1 MYKRLIPVSII
12 ILLALCGLAALGY
25 HSIRIWSQG
34 LQGSRLG
41 EFAAVAE
48 QIQLDVKRKLD
59 DFLLAEQQRP
69 YTHYQYYYIP
79 ENIAENQLQQQVQ
92 QAVPSL
98 RSPLAEK
105 LENNFA
111 YGYFQ
116 IQPDGSIVTPYDRDL
131 ALQTE
136 SKEVRDNDFIAQAQ
150 YHYQNIDDNLL
161 PAITSPSGILQPQK
175 PQSLLAREIKKK
187 PDSLESTSQIGI
199 YDRDDRLEQVQE
211 KQNVQQPEAQTTQKS
226 SSTSTRSRK
235 ESYPVGSLLSQPQ
248 QDQFMQKTRRSV
260 EQNVVLNEPAPQQ
273 QDNEV
278 PRQTMANLFQQRLN
292 TEQQTQQQDD
302 EEIVQIRISPF
313 WPILTGGINTEKSLL
328 GNQVFLVRSVQ
339 YDNNLFYQGF
349 QINEIRLAEEVKE
362 SAVRLMREGMD
373 FELSRT
379 ENGGTAYT
387 AILDFGFGNFILNL
401 IETDTSW
408 IPKRISWMK
417 KWFFSIIILVFFASA
432 LGLASLWRYAHA
444 QMVLAQKKDDFISAV
459 SHELRTPLTSIRMY
473 TEMLDKDWIK
483 SEDKR
488 TEYYK
493 NMLDESERL
502 SRLIE
507 NVLDFSR
514 IQKKRKKYTFTTGD
528 LNKCVYEVVKMMR
541 PYAHQNGFTIQ
552 ADFKAALLT
561 TFDRDA
567 IKQITVN
574 LLDNAIK
581 YARSAEDKTIA
592 VRTYTDGRYI
602 LIEVEDHG
610 PGIPH
615 LQRKKVFEQFYRCEA
630 EATRETPGTGLGLAL
645 VKKFAQAHNGF
656 VEIISSKPTGSIF
669 RVAIA
674 SKINA

>member
-1 MYKRLIPVSII
+1 
-12 ILLALCGLAALGY
+12 
-25 HSIRIWSQG
+25 Q
-34 LQGSRLG
+34 
-41 EFAAVAE
+41 EE
-48 QIQLDVKRKLD
+48 QI
-59 DFLLAEQQRP
+59 
-69 YTHYQYYYIP
+69 
-79 ENIAENQLQQQVQ
+79 
-92 QAVPSL
+92 
-98 RSPLAEK
+98 
-105 LENNFA
+105 
-111 YGYFQ
+111 
-116 IQPDGSIVTPYDRDL
+116 
-131 ALQTE
+131 
-136 SKEVRDNDFIAQAQ
+136 
-150 YHYQNIDDNLL
+150 
-161 PAITSPSGILQPQK
+161 ITNP
-175 PQSLLAREIKKK
+175 
-187 PDSLESTSQIGI
+187 
-199 YDRDDRLEQVQE
+199 
-211 KQNVQQPEAQTTQKS
+211 
-226 SSTSTRSRK
+226 
-235 ESYPVGSLLSQPQ
+235 
-248 QDQFMQKTRRSV
+248 RRSV
-260 EQNVVLNEPAPQQ
+260 EQNTLLNEPASQQ
-273 QDNEV
+273 QAPEAV
-278 PRQTMANLFQQRLN
+278 PRQTMADMLQQLFEQ
-292 TEQQTQQQDD
+292 EQQQAEQQED

-313 WPILTGGINTEKSLL
+313 WPILTGGINTEKSLF

-349 QINEIRLAEEVKE
+349 QLNEIRLAEEVKE
-362 SAVRLMREGMD
+362 SAVRLMREGMS
-373 FELSRT
+373 FELSRI
-379 ENGGTAYT
+379 ENGTAAYT
-387 AILDFGFGNFILNL
+387 AILDFGFGDFILNL
-401 IETDTSW
+401 VETDTGW
-408 IPKRISWMK
+408 ITKRIGWMK
-417 KWFFSIIILVFFASA
+417 KWFFSIIILVFSATA

-528 LNKCVYEVVKMMR
+528 LNKCVYEVIKMMR

-552 ADFKAALLT
+552 ADFKEVLMT
-561 TFDRDA
+561 TFDKDA

-581 YARSAEDKTIA
+581 YARDAEDKTVV
-592 VRTYTDGRYI
+592 VRTYTKGRHI

-630 EATRETPGTGLGLAL
+630 EATRQSAGTGLGLAL

-656 VEIISSKPTGSIF
+656 VEIINSKPTGSIF

-674 SKINA
+674 SKINV

>member
-1 MYKRLIPVSII
+1 
-12 ILLALCGLAALGY
+12 
-25 HSIRIWSQG
+25 
-34 LQGSRLG
+34 
-41 EFAAVAE
+41 
-48 QIQLDVKRKLD
+48 
-59 DFLLAEQQRP
+59 
-69 YTHYQYYYIP
+69 
-79 ENIAENQLQQQVQ
+79 
-92 QAVPSL
+92 
-98 RSPLAEK
+98 
-105 LENNFA
+105 
-111 YGYFQ
+111 
-116 IQPDGSIVTPYDRDL
+116 L
-131 ALQTE
+131 ALQTVSE
-136 SKEVRDNDFIAQAQ
+136 NIRDKDFIAQTQ
-150 YHYQNIDDNLL
+150 YYYQNINKNLL
-161 PAITSPSGILQPQK
+161 PAITSASGTLQPQM
-175 PQSLLAREIKKK
+175 PQSLLARDTKEKQEPLKA
-187 PDSLESTSQIGI
+187 TSQIESSPME
-199 YDRDDRLEQVQE
+199 DRLNQE
-211 KQNVQQPEAQTTQKS
+211 KENIQQPSTQVPQKQKS
-226 SSTSTRSRK
+226 KSTRSRRA
-235 ESYPVGSLLSQPQ
+235 SYSVGSLLSQPQ
-248 QDQFMQKTRRSV
+248 EEQYMEKTRQSV
-260 EQNVVLNEPAPQQ
+260 EQNVLMNQPAPQQ
-273 QDNEV
+273 QTEEEPKRKLED
-278 PRQTMANLFQQRLN
+278 LLQQRF
-292 TEQQTQQQDD
+292 EKEQTQGRPQAE

-313 WPILTGGINTEKSLL
+313 WPILTGGLNTKQSLL

-349 QINEIRLAEEVKE
+349 QLNEIRLAEEVKE
-362 SAVRLMREGMD
+362 SAVRLMREGMS

-379 ENGGTAYT
+379 ENGIAAYT
-387 AILDFGFGNFILNL
+387 AILDFGFGDFILNL
-401 IETDTSW
+401 METDADW
-408 IPKRISWMK
+408 ITKRIGWME
-417 KWFFSIIILVFFASA
+417 KWFFSIIILVFLATA

-444 QMVLAQKKDDFISAV
+444 QMILAQKKDDFISAV

-514 IQKKRKKYTFTTGD
+514 IQKKRKKYTFTAGD

-552 ADFKAALLT
+552 ADFKEALLT

-592 VRTYTDGRYI
+592 VRTYTESRYI
-602 LIEVEDHG
+602 IIEVEDHG
-610 PGIPH
+610 SGIPH
-615 LQRKKVFEQFYRCEA
+615 HQRKKVFEQFYRCEA

-674 SKINA
+674 SKINV

>member
-1 MYKRLIPVSII
+1 M
-12 ILLALCGLAALGY
+12 LLALCGLAALGY
-25 HSIRIWSQG
+25 HSIMIWSQG

-79 ENIAENQLQQQVQ
+79 ENIADNQRQQQVQ
-92 QAVPSL
+92 QAPTL
-98 RSPLAEK
+98 RSPLAETLDNK
-105 LENNFA
+105 FA

-116 IQPDGSIVTPYDRDL
+116 IQQDGSIITPYDRD
-131 ALQTE
+131 QTSQTV
-136 SKEVRDNDFIAQAQ
+136 SKKIRDKDFTAQAQ
-150 YHYQNIDDNLL
+150 YHYQNIGDNLL
-161 PAITSPSGILQPQK
+161 PAITSASGTLE
-175 PQSLLAREIKKK
+175 PQSSRSIVARETKEKQVSLKAAPQTEAYDI
-187 PDSLESTSQIGI
+187 DYSLEQT
-199 YDRDDRLEQVQE
+199 QE
-211 KQNVQQPEAQTTQKS
+211 KENIQQPAGQTTQKLQS
-226 SSTSTRSRK
+226 KSTRSRRG
-235 ESYPVGSLLSQPQ
+235 SYPVGSLQSQPQ
-248 QDQFMQKTRRSV
+248 QEQVMTDRRRSV
-260 EQNVVLNEPAPQQ
+260 EQNVLLNTVPQQ
-273 QDNEV
+273 QAPEAK
-278 PRQTMANLFQQRLN
+278 PRQTMADMLQQRFN
-292 TEQQTQQQDD
+292 TEQQTPQEQ
-302 EEIVQIRISPF
+302 ETVQIRISPF
-313 WPILTGGINTEKSLL
+313 WPILTGGINKEKSLF
-328 GNQVFLVRSVQ
+328 GSQVFLMRSVQ

-349 QINEIRLAEEVKE
+349 QLNEVRLAEEVKE
-362 SAVRLMREGMD
+362 SAMRLMREGMS

-379 ENGGTAYT
+379 ENGGAAYT

-401 IETDTSW
+401 IETDTGW
-408 IPKRISWMK
+408 IARRIGWMK
-417 KWFFSIIILVFFASA
+417 KWFFSIISIVFVATV

-514 IQKKRKKYTFTTGD
+514 IQKKSKKYTFTTGD
-528 LNKCVYEVVKMMR
+528 LNKCVYEVVKMMS
-541 PYAHQNGFTIQ
+541 PYAHQNGFKIK
-552 ADFKAALLT
+552 ADFKEVLVT
-561 TFDRDA
+561 TFDKDA

-581 YARSAEDKTIA
+581 YAHSAEDKTII
-592 VRTYTDGRYI
+592 VRTYIEGRYI

-610 PGIPH
+610 SGIPH
-615 LQRKKVFEQFYRCEA
+615 HQRKKVFEQFYRCEA
-630 EATRETPGTGLGLAL
+630 EATRQTAGTGLGLAL
-645 VKKFAQAHNGF
+645 VDKFAQAHNGF
-656 VEIISSKPTGSIF
+656 VEIVSSKPKGSIF

-674 SKINA
+674 SKFEV